1 MEPATSPHSRYHYSN
16 SLEEEKSNHGNQA
29 SQETIV
35 KQEKPTKDTFANE
48 ISKKES
54 K

>member
-16 SLEEEKSNHGNQA
+16 SLEEEKGKHTNQP
-29 SQETIV
+29 SKKTNV
-35 KQEKPTKDTFANE
+35 KQEISTKDTFANE